1 MTEKDLVREQ
11 VRKMSDIDLAKEWIA
26 VRRDNHHLFDVI
38 SIRIY
43 NALQDEAKRRGLHLI

>member
-26 VRRDNHHLFDVI
+26 VRRDNRHLFDVI